1 MESFRVLL
9 YAVQEYNVLK
19 FAEINCVA
27 ILDDREFIT
36 QDSKIVLEWNGPLEN
51 ISRPQVMGNCS
62 PIFASPNR
70 YFTENSSWVPLKK
83 VKVLFNTLI
92 FIHLVASRN

>member
-36 QDSKIVLEWNGPLEN
+36 QGSKIVLEWNGPLEN
-51 ISRPQVMGNCS
+51 ISRPQVIGNSREYLLLRRDIQKGVVGRPC
-62 PIFASPNR
+62 
-70 YFTENSSWVPLKK
+70 
-83 VKVLFNTLI
+83 LI
-92 FIHLVASRN
+92 T

>member
-9 YAVQEYNVLK
+9 YAGQEYNVLK

-36 QDSKIVLEWNGPLEN
+36 
-51 ISRPQVMGNCS
+51 
-62 PIFASPNR
+62 
-70 YFTENSSWVPLKK
+70 
-83 VKVLFNTLI
+83 
-92 FIHLVASRN
+92 